1 MCFFFVVE
9 RVYLEIYIVV
19 LLNSHTPTQKYLA
32 GIEPQP
38 GFKIKEQNLFFLFL
52 FCIAITFISS

>member
-9 RVYLEIYIVV
+9 RVYLEIYIAV
-19 LLNSHTPTQKYLA
+19 LLNSHYPTPKYLA